1 VLTPISALIAAIVAR
16 VLDRRQRDSVVSS
29 RVHVSV
35 TTGCAPVPEDPELTR
50 MADAWRE
57 PEAGG

>member
-1 VLTPISALIAAIVAR
+1 MTPISALIAAIVAR
-16 VLDRRQRDSVVSS
+16 VLDRRRCDAAATSQP
-29 RVHVSV
+29 
-35 TTGCAPVPEDPELTR
+35 PVPEDPELAR